1 MKKSFVNLCLFAAA
15 ACAAAVPGYAQSS
28 QMLMVKVPFDFT
40 VGKVSLPAGSYSVSW
55 IGSIQTHLQ
64 LTNKDGKEGVIER
77 INPVGLNPGQVSEA
91 TKLIFHRY
99 GDQYFLAQFWN
110 LGSETGYELPR
121 SKAEREIGRHVAQ
134 PKTEIL
140 PAGQ

>member
-1 MKKSFVNLCLFAAA
+1 MKRRGSLMAIMVGCFLFP
-15 ACAAAVPGYAQSS
+15 AVSA
-28 QMLMVKVPFDFT
+28 LAEVRFNVPFDFT
-40 VGKVSLPAGSYSVSW
+40 VGKVSLPAGSYS
-55 IGSIQTHLQ
+55 
-64 LTNKDGKEGVIER
+64 
-77 INPVGLNPGQVSEA
+77 GLNPGQVSEA

>member
-1 MKKSFVNLCLFAAA
+1 MKRRGSLMAIMVGCFLFP
-15 ACAAAVPGYAQSS
+15 AVSA
-28 QMLMVKVPFDFT
+28 LAEVKFNVPFDFT
-40 VGKVSLPAGSYSVSW
+40 VGKVSLPAGSYSVSRV
-55 IGSIQTHLQ
+55 GSIQTHLQ
-64 LTNKDGKEGVIER
+64 LTNNDGKGNIIER

-110 LGSETGYELPR
+110 LGSETGYELPL

>member
-1 MKKSFVNLCLFAAA
+1 MKRRASLMAIMLGSFLLPTVSVLAE
-15 ACAAAVPGYAQSS
+15 
-28 QMLMVKVPFDFT
+28 VKFNVPFDFT
-40 VGKVSLPAGSYSVSW
+40 VGKVSLPAGSYSVSR

-64 LTNKDGKEGVIER
+64 LTNNDGKGNMIER

-110 LGSETGYELPR
+110 LGSETGYELQR